1 LGTLCAWVLPGLMPV
16 ALAGPAMSVD
26 AVKTAWG
33 LHGLYLP
40 HFAGS
45 QLWSLLRDVGHHP
58 QEWAGYLSVI
68 VPMGLFN
75 VLGSLQNI
83 ESAEAAGDR
92 FSTSASLGVN
102 GLATIAASLFGSCFP
117 TTIYIGHPGWKA
129 LGARAGY
136 STLNGLVVTA
146 ICLTGTVSLI
156 SSLIPIEAG
165 MAIVLWIGIII
176 TAQAFQTTPSQH
188 APAVAIGL
196 FPAIA
201 AWGLTVAQGAFLVAG
216 GNDPHALT
224 MQKALETIPN
234 VHLSGFVLH
243 GLLVLER
250 GYIFTCM
257 ILAAIA
263 AFLIDRK
270 FYTAA
275 VWSLIAAALA
285 ALGLTHAYQV
295 SGNVVDFLFIF
306 ADPHPGALPTHTFGI
321 AVGYLLFAGVFGFFG
336 WYVGRGRQSEPGEMR
351 LEATLT
357 REEPNGQA
365 TIASTHEHV

>member
-1 LGTLCAWVLPGLMPV
+1 M
-16 ALAGPAMSVD
+16 
-26 AVKTAWG
+26 
-33 LHGLYLP
+33 
-40 HFAGS
+40 
-45 QLWSLLRDVGHHP
+45 
-58 QEWAGYLSVI
+58 SVI

-176 TAQAFQTTPSQH
+176 TAQAFQTTPRQPCAGRCRS
-188 APAVAIGL
+188 AC

-201 AWGLTVAQGAFLVAG
+201 AWGLTVVQGAFLVAG
-216 GNDPHALT
+216 GNDPHA
-224 MQKALETIPN
+224 
-234 VHLSGFVLH
+234 
-243 GLLVLER
+243 
-250 GYIFTCM
+250 
-257 ILAAIA
+257 
-263 AFLIDRK
+263 
-270 FYTAA
+270 
-275 VWSLIAAALA
+275 
-285 ALGLTHAYQV
+285 
-295 SGNVVDFLFIF
+295 
-306 ADPHPGALPTHTFGI
+306 
-321 AVGYLLFAGVFGFFG
+321 
-336 WYVGRGRQSEPGEMR
+336 
-351 LEATLT
+351 
-357 REEPNGQA
+357 
-365 TIASTHEHV
+365 